1 MRLRRH
7 EHIVSEDLENLSGK
21 GDQRVERKKEYIYI
35 LKAGQVKWYKKVIY
49 FLKRLNNGNKNTFV
63 NWSMEAVK

>member
-21 GDQRVERKKEYIYI
+21 GDQRVERKKEYIDIYI
-35 LKAGQVKWYKKVIY
+35 KSWASKMVQKGYI
-49 FLKRLNNGNKNTFV
+49 F
-63 NWSMEAVK
+63 S